1 MKNFKGYFVDDNS
14 EDLTIFSELL
24 SEIDYSESSL
34 KVEGIRL
41 IGESKLANN
50 IVDSQPNIL
59 FLDFRLDDNL
69 QANNMNNDQGYKGGS
84 LAQNIREKIT
94 SGNNSIKDFP
104 IVLVSAENNIEH
116 LYKPDRTA
124 HDLFDS
130 CYEKEYLNDRKNHN
144 KLAKKIIGLIKGY
157 QTLNN
162 MNAESLDFKQLFGN
176 NLDDET
182 KSILDQQAIRS
193 PLKST
198 NIPHIRAK
206 FILKNI
212 LRREGIL
219 LSRYEIA
226 ARLGAMPDSLDTVV
240 FDRLEGFKY
249 SGVFSEGWERWWANS
264 FDEFLATLVVSSSV
278 IACVAPISK
287 LGK

>member
-34 KVEGIRL
+34 KVEGMRL

-116 LYKPDRTA
+116 LYKPDRRA

-130 CYEKEYLNDRKNHN
+130 C
-144 KLAKKIIGLIKGY
+144 
-157 QTLNN
+157 
-162 MNAESLDFKQLFGN
+162 
-176 NLDDET
+176 
-182 KSILDQQAIRS
+182 
-193 PLKST
+193 
-198 NIPHIRAK
+198 
-206 FILKNI
+206 
-212 LRREGIL
+212 
-219 LSRYEIA
+219 
-226 ARLGAMPDSLDTVV
+226 
-240 FDRLEGFKY
+240 
-249 SGVFSEGWERWWANS
+249 
-264 FDEFLATLVVSSSV
+264 
-278 IACVAPISK
+278 
-287 LGK
+287 